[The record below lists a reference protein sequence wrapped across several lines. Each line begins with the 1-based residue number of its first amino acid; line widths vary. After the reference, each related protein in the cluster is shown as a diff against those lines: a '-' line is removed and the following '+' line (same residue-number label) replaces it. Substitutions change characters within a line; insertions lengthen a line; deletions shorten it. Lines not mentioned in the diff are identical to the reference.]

1 MKHLV
6 KAAPDSEQTE
16 FNKKFDNKK
25 KSYRVSFDMLGNIL
39 AIHTEDKEIIAYAK
53 TLGLK

>member
-6 KAAPDSEQTE
+6 KAAPESEQTE